1 MELGLYALGAV
12 ILFFAAPYYTIF
24 VGVGSLLCA
33 AYFFPNSSPSVVLGG
48 FELVGFVWVG
58 FKLHMWLGDKRREKE
73 EERRRQQ
80 ELRKEEEKRERQERL
95 RCKITENAQR
105 QFGQAVMSGRFPSEQ
120 VLAIL
125 ADCDHDMPTDSKEA
139 FEEMMYGCCTLRSLT
154 FSKAVRLI
162 QQRQRIEERAR
173 KRGTRREQPTAEPS
187 GPVTEAEAYGL
198 LGVSPGCT
206 PEELTRAYRKK
217 VSEWHPD
224 KLDTMAQE
232 LKALATRQMARINEA
247 YERLRSSRV

>member
-1 MELGLYALGAV
+1 MELGLYALGAA

-24 VGVGSLLCA
+24 VGIGSLLCA
-33 AYFFPNSSPSVVLGG
+33 AYFCPNSSPSVVIGG

-73 EERRRQQ
+73 EERRRQE

-95 RCKITENAQR
+95 RRKITENAQK
-105 QFGQAVMSGRFPSEQ
+105 QLEQAVMSGRFPSEQ

-154 FSKAVRLI
+154 FGKAVRLI
-162 QQRQRIEERAR
+162 QQRQRVEERTR
-173 KRGTRREQPTAEPS
+173 KRGTRREQPTAEPG
-187 GPVTEAEAYGL
+187 GPVTEAEAYEL
-198 LGVSPGCT
+198 LGVSPGCSL
-206 PEELTRAYRKK
+206 EELTTAYHRK
-217 VSEWHPD
+217 VSQWHPD
-224 KLDTMAQE
+224 KLETMAQE
-232 LKALATRQMARINEA
+232 LRDHATRQTARINEA
-247 YERLRSSRV
+247 YDRLRSARV